1 VAIERVLVGLAGLA
15 AASVLAAPAGAVGP
29 PMSMGSVVGKATRDA
44 ASRCHRHV
52 ARLPEQYRLIAEC
65 ESPAA
70 ACTLS
75 RSRRYADCALD
86 YLITEIPAHA
96 PLVYCFTQS
105 VTYRSSFPLGRPR
118 RYGPRA
124 RWQCSPGAPTA

>member
-1 VAIERVLVGLAGLA
+1 MRPAVLVL
-15 AASVLAAPAGAVGP
+15 GAVAVMLALPPVAHAVAGP
-29 PMSMGSVVGKATRDA
+29 PMSEARVLRKGESDA
-44 ASRCHRHV
+44 RSRCKRHI
-52 ARLPEQYRLIAEC
+52 AHLPEQYRLLAEC

-75 RSRRYADCALD
+75 RTRRYADCALD
-86 YLITEIPAHA
+86 YLITEFPSHA

-105 VTYRSSFPLGRPR
+105 VTYKSSFPRGRPR

-124 RWQCSPGAPTA
+124 QWQCSPGAPTA

>member
-1 VAIERVLVGLAGLA
+1 VRVLLLAFGVSL
-15 AASVLAAPAGAVGP
+15 VLAAPAAAVGP
-29 PMSMGSVVGKATRDA
+29 PMSMGNVVNKATRDA
-44 ASRCHRHV
+44 ASRCRRHV